1 MRRFFITKIAML
13 LSIIT
18 FGQRG
23 NTSLEN
29 NKFKFRSIQSGFGVY
44 HTKPKNNDLYDHSG
58 ITVNSLISM
67 SYKKNIFSFRLESG
81 TELVIINFG
90 GDPELQGFYGANL
103 LYGRELEL
111 TRWFKIEGNVGIG
124 LYHHKIIA
132 KRGAVD
138 QKNVLGMSMNTKLLF
153 YPAKRFA
160 FGLSPFVNFNSINTT
175 YSGNVVFQYKFN

>member
-18 FGQRG
+18 LGQQG

-29 NKFKFRSIQSGFGVY
+29 NKFKFRSIQSGFGIY
-44 HTKPKNNDLYDHSG
+44 HSKPQNNDLYDHSG
-58 ITVNSLISM
+58 ITVNGLVSM
-67 SYKKNIFSFRLESG
+67 SYKKNIFSFHLETG
-81 TELVIINFG
+81 TELVFINFG
-90 GDPELQGFYGANL
+90 DDPELQGFYGVNL

-111 TRWFKIEGNVGIG
+111 TRWLKIEGNIGIG
-124 LYHHKIIA
+124 LYHHKITT
-132 KRGAVD
+132 KSGTTD
-138 QKNVLGMSMNTKLLF
+138 QKNVLGIPINTKLLF